1 MSGDEKECSRL
12 MIKTHAQ
19 KRKRN
24 RFTKVSLAAIA
35 LTSSS
40 MGPMVQSPEARVLTA
55 EKMAE
60 MSGSEFR

>member
-1 MSGDEKECSRL
+1 

-24 RFTKVSLAAIA
+24 RFTKVSLAAIG